1 MENLSK
7 NQINVLNN
15 SLSFHVSSNNTKNN
29 RATMINHTNITTSNY
44 NSVTN
49 NNNNNNNNN
58 SNDSFVN
65 NISKRNR
72 VVNEALREHVT
83 KEMLLEVQDTF
94 DILADPQTGLMPIT
108 KLALALK
115 AFDLT
120 PDLVDS
126 VRIPA
131 EFDVDKFLEIIIVG
145 TKNPLW
151 CANEMSEV
159 FRIFDKNES
168 GYLERD
174 EIRTIFSRLNET
186 YNETE
191 IADQLREFDL
201 DGDGRIV
208 FAEFANM
215 VLITKG
221 KDYLFEDNT
230 DF

>member
-1 MENLSK
+1 
-7 NQINVLNN
+7 
-15 SLSFHVSSNNTKNN
+15 
-29 RATMINHTNITTSNY
+29 MINHTNITTSNY